1 MINPLD
7 KLSHGMRA
15 RGHEERGAA
24 RTRQRRCRLA
34 GRGARAHAADARVR
48 PIRFFGLACIR
59 RRWRRREAT
68 SDEWAGMA
76 RSNSCWFLGYALEM
90 GPANTSGGISNRFVN
105 RGP

>member
-24 RTRQRRCRLA
+24 RTRRRRCRLA

-48 PIRFFGLACIR
+48 PIRILGWLASDGVGGGERPQKTSGLA
-59 RRWRRREAT
+59 WP
-68 SDEWAGMA
+68 
-76 RSNSCWFLGYALEM
+76 
-90 GPANTSGGISNRFVN
+90 GPILVGFWGT
-105 RGP
+105 P

>member
-24 RTRQRRCRLA
+24 RTRRRRCRLA

-48 PIRFFGLACIR
+48 PIRILGWHASDGVGGGERPQVMSGLA
-59 RRWRRREAT
+59 WP
-68 SDEWAGMA
+68 
-76 RSNSCWFLGYALEM
+76 
-90 GPANTSGGISNRFVN
+90 GPILVGFWGT
-105 RGP
+105 P